1 MKVTLSVD
9 LGFGYV
15 KAVCEYKE
23 GNEIKRK
30 RIAFPSVVKKKE
42 STSNLGAF
50 FNNNDEYVVDV
61 SDADG
66 NKGTYYVGNKAVT
79 NRGVRKWTEKG
90 EFDNSDLVILL
101 GTATTAVVPTNA
113 TSIELLLGLPMSY
126 YGEHVTSLQS
136 VVSKVNHLFR
146 IENVERKIEFAS
158 VNIFPQGIGAYY
170 DLIFDWKGDVSNEK
184 LLTTNIGLILIGYR
198 TVEYLLI
205 KQGVDG
211 ADFIEDLG
219 GSLEKH
225 GMNQFLETVCQKLSS
240 KTGLEFSKEAVE
252 RAIIVNKGM
261 LTTQN
266 GPLDISDLAEEAKV
280 DYVAGIVSQIKPKWG
295 NEVNMLSNVFLG
307 GGPSHY
313 LLDQFKTSFPNLVV
327 HGEEKDSFKRENS
340 YMYSNAN
347 GYLKLSRLSN

>member
-9 LGFGYV
+9 LGFGFV

-42 STSNLGAF
+42 STSNLSAF

-61 SDADG
+61 SEASG
-66 NKGTYYVGNKAVT
+66 NKSTYYVGNKAVT

-90 EFDNSDLVILL
+90 EFDNSDLIILL

-113 TSIELLLGLPMSY
+113 SSIDLLLGLPMSY
-126 YGEHVTSLQS
+126 YGEHVDGLTD
-136 VVSKVNHLFR
+136 VVGKVNHLFR
-146 IENVERKIEFAS
+146 IGEVERKVEFES
-158 VNIFPQGIGAYY
+158 VNIYPQGIGAYY
-170 DLIFDWKGDVSNEK
+170 DLIFDWKGNVSNEK
-184 LLTTNIGLILIGYR
+184 LLSSNIGLILIGYR

-225 GMNQFLETVCQKLSS
+225 GMNQFLETICQKISS

-252 RAIIVNKGM
+252 RAILVNNGI

-266 GPLDISDLAEEAKV
+266 GPLDITEMASEAKV

-313 LLDQFKTSFPNLVV
+313 LHDQFKASFPNLVV
-327 HGEEKDSFKRENS
+327 HGEEKESFTRENAF
-340 YMYSNAN
+340 MYSNAN
-347 GYLKLSRLSN
+347 GYLKLNRLNN